1 METGV
6 AARSRHHT
14 GTPAPPQHSYG
25 LTIVSTANSGGG
37 LPDFG
42 VFHYEQTYTV
52 YVDVRRTVEDPAP
65 SWTLQYAVLRGAAPQ
80 AGAAKSPGASPQGL
94 VPPFP
99 VTKELPQWPAELV
112 QKYLHRLIVV
122 YAIIDPEGKFVQML
136 VKQSPSPQLNE
147 PLLEALSKWVFR
159 PGELDGNPVVVK
171 ALLGIPLSLPD

>member
-1 METGV
+1 V
-6 AARSRHHT
+6 
-14 GTPAPPQHSYG
+14 PPQRTYG
-25 LTIVSTANSGGG
+25 LTIVATANSGGG

-65 SWTLQYAVLRGAAPQ
+65 FWTLQYAVLRGAAPP
-80 AGAAKSPGASPQGL
+80 AGAAKSPGANPQGP

-122 YAIIDPEGKFVQML
+122 YAIIDPEGKFAQML
-136 VKQSPSPQLNE
+136 VKQSPSPQLNK

-159 PGELDGNPVVVK
+159 PGELDGNPVAVK